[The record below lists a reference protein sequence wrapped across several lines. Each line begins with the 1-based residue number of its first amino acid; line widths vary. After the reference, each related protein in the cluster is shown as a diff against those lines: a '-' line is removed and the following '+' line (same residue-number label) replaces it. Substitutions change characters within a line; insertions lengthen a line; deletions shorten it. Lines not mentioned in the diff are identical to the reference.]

1 MDPALAP
8 LGWSAFQQDQLD
20 PAERS
25 LTAVRVSSV
34 HRSRLDLLT
43 TTEPLSL
50 TVGATGDFAVGD
62 WLLLQDGQFVR
73 RLDRSSELARDA
85 AGGVAGRQLIA
96 ANVDTLFIVT
106 SCNADFNLSRLER
119 YLALAAEAGCEAVL
133 LLTKADLA
141 DDPDGYL
148 RQASGLARGLP
159 VLAINALDPDAGAA
173 LRRWTGPGRTVALMG
188 SSGVGKTT
196 LMNGLTGR
204 QDATEGIR
212 AADAKGRHTT
222 TNRLM
227 VPVLDGGWL
236 IDTPG
241 MRELRLPDVAS
252 GIAAVFA
259 DIEDLAATC
268 KFNDCAHG
276 PEPGCAVQAALS
288 AGTLDPRRLAN
299 WMKLRGEDRHR
310 TETQVEARAQSRK
323 FGKMMKKAIAQK
335 GRKDR

>member
-1 MDPALAP
+1 MDPALAS

-20 PAERS
+20 PAEPG
-25 LTAVRVSSV
+25 LTPARVVSV
-34 HRSRLDLLT
+34 HRSRLTLMT
-43 TTEPLSL
+43 TTEPLSV

-62 WLLLQDGQFVR
+62 WLLLNDGQFAR

-119 YLALAAEAGCEAVL
+119 YLALAAEAGCTAVV

-141 DDPDGYL
+141 EDPADYL
-148 RQASGLARGLP
+148 RQAASLARGLT
-159 VLAINALDPDAGAA
+159 VLAVNALDPKAGDA
-173 LRRWTGPGRTVALMG
+173 LQPWTGPGQTVALMG

-204 QDATEGIR
+204 QDATQGVRE
-212 AADAKGRHTT
+212 ADARGRHTT
-222 TNRLM
+222 TNRVM
-227 VPVLDGGWL
+227 VPVLGGGWL

-241 MRELRLPDVAS
+241 MRELRLPDVSS
-252 GIAAVFA
+252 GIASVFA

-276 PEPGCAVQAALS
+276 PEPGCAVQAALA

-310 TETQVEARAQSRK
+310 TETQAEARANSRK
-323 FGKMMKKAIAQK
+323 FGKMIKKALALK
-335 GRKDR
+335 SRKDR